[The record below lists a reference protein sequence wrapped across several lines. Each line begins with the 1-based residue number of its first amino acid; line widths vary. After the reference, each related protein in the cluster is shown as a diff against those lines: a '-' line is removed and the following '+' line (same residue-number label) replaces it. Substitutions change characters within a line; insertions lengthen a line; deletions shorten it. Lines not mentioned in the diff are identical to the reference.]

1 MDALPVTSVPRAV
14 SATSS
19 ITKNGEEFAQF
30 DLNFGRWVITKP
42 KLTSSH
48 NAKIKEFQ
56 RDLVIGSENNASAI
70 TGNAA
75 KRLSS
80 TDASVLSSNSVES
93 RLNVNHQSSA
103 YLEQRPST
111 VYVDS
116 PARFEMNTDDPSYR
130 LPDRVYQATPTIAKT
145 GSDRYWMAWRA
156 DNKNAKEGPGN
167 FAVLAYSND
176 GLTSTKEYGYLT
188 YSPEHSENQIID
200 PMLWT
205 DPSGRLWLF
214 YGVIGNNKVYDGIGG
229 SWAVIC
235 DDPNAKHPVWGKPF
249 RLSYYGVPRR
259 PVKVNEK
266 WYMAVDGWRYSAEEP
281 PKYAAHVGPH
291 IYELNWRDR
300 KIKHLVQLPPN
311 NGNGG
316 QYSGFFETEFVQK
329 SDGNVLALLR
339 SYGGS
344 SQMQYSSSND
354 LMQTWTPW
362 QTYKVAEP
370 NSSSRSWLGRTPS
383 GRLLLCWNN
392 DLVRKSLTIGLS
404 DDNGITY
411 KNKIIVE
418 PNPNLQVS
426 YPVITFGDNGKIFV
440 IYDNGRETHK
450 QIRISEVNEQEV
462 ISGTGSPRIKII
474 SDPSQARKS
483 VR

>member
-1 MDALPVTSVPRAV
+1 MDALPVTSVLKTA
-14 SATSS
+14 STTSS
-19 ITKNGEEFAQF
+19 ITKNGEEFAKF
-30 DLNFGRWVITKP
+30 DLNLGRWIITKP
-42 KLTSSH
+42 TLASSH
-48 NAKIKEFQ
+48 NAKSNEP
-56 RDLVIGSENNASAI
+56 REHLVTGSENKALAIAGNSA
-70 TGNAA
+70 
-75 KRLSS
+75 KPLSS
-80 TDASVLSSNSVES
+80 TNASILSSNSSES
-93 RLNVNHQSSA
+93 RPNIDSQTA
-103 YLEQRPST
+103 TYFDQRPSK
-111 VYVDS
+111 VYVDE
-116 PARFEMNTDDPSYR
+116 PARLEMNTDDPLYR
-130 LPDRVYQATPTIAKT
+130 LPDRVYQATPTIART

-188 YSPEHSENQIID
+188 YLPEHPDNQIID

-214 YGVIGNNKVYDGIGG
+214 YGVIGDDKVYDGIGG

-235 DDPNAKHPVWGKPF
+235 DDPNAKRPVWGKPF

-259 PVKVNEK
+259 PVKVDEK

-281 PKYAAHVGPH
+281 PKYASHVGPH

-300 KIKHLVQLPPN
+300 KIKHLAQLPPN
-311 NGNGG
+311 NNG

-344 SQMQYSSSND
+344 SQMQYSSSNN

-362 QTYKVAEP
+362 HTYKVAEP
-370 NSSSRSWLGRTPS
+370 NSSSRSWLGKTPS

-404 DDNGITY
+404 DDDGITY
-411 KNKIIVE
+411 KNKITVE

-426 YPVITFGDNGKIFV
+426 YPVITFGDNGKILV

-450 QIRISEVNEQEV
+450 QIRISEINEQEV
-462 ISGTGSPRIKII
+462 ISGAGSPRVKII
-474 SDPSQARKS
+474 SDPSQARSS
-483 VR
+483 VK